1 MSGNHPP
8 NRRSHLYTLLMPA
21 LVALLALL
29 PMASMAGPYAATR
42 APRTQLAALPLNW
55 YPQIS
60 ATAAIV
66 VDITSGQEL
75 YWHNAD
81 TPGLPASTS
90 KIITAMVARELLPL
104 DLQVTVEEGDMRD
117 ASIWAVAGL
126 QVGDIVS
133 VQDLLAGLLM
143 PSGADAAVALAR
155 AGGRALDTNSSDPV
169 GRFVQ
174 EMNAWGDRHGLQNS
188 AFSNPVGDD
197 DGSLQVMSARDLA
210 VAASILLEDP
220 LLTAIVGRAYFTY
233 TVGGPQAREIE
244 LYNTNQMLGNSDWF
258 GVKTGFD
265 EAAAQTYIGGYWR
278 GDHRIIIVL
287 LGSDNRY
294 GDTAVITEAVDASYH
309 WMAVG
314 QGTSSD
320 GATEALAALGLEFR
334 IQRTVMMS
342 REQYQQVTWE
352 LIQDL
357 PNRTWCAGVVVFR
370 IGLREFARIPVY
382 SVSN

>member
-1 MSGNHPP
+1 MSANCLP
-8 NRRSHLYTLLMPA
+8 NRRPLLLTLLLSA

-29 PMASMAGPYAATR
+29 PIASSAGPFTAS
-42 APRTQLAALPLNW
+42 RTTHGPLAALPLNW

-104 DLQVTVEEGDMRD
+104 DLQVTVEAGDMRD

-126 QVGDIVS
+126 QVGDVVS
-133 VQDLLAGLLM
+133 VNDLLAGLLM

-155 AGGRALDTNSSDPV
+155 AGGRVLDPGSSDPV
-169 GRFVQ
+169 ERFVQ

-210 VAASILLEDP
+210 VAAAVLLEDP
-220 LLTAIVGRAYFTY
+220 LLTAIVGRAYYAY

-244 LYNTNQMLGNSDWF
+244 LYNSNQMLGNSDWF

-287 LGSDNRY
+287 LGSADRY
-294 GDTAVITEAVDASYH
+294 GDTAVITQAVDASYY
-309 WMAVG
+309 WMALG

-320 GATEALAALGLEFR
+320 GATEALAAQGLEFR

-342 REQYQQVTWE
+342 QEQYQQVTWE
-352 LIQDL
+352 LIRDI
-357 PNRTWCAGVVVFR
+357 PDRTWCIGVVVFR